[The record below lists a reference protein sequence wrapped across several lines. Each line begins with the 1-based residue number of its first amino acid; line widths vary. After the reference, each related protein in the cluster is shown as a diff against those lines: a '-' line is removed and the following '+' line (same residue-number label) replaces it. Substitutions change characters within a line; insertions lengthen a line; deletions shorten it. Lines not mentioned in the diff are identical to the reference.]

1 MSKLNPILASS
12 AHSAEAYR
20 QAIAQSSEA
29 VVQWLQQPEMYQGKS
44 VAELRERIK
53 LDFTPQGLGNQA
65 AIDRAIEYF
74 LKDSL
79 SVHHPQCVAHLHCP
93 SLVISQAAEVLINA
107 TNQSMDSW
115 DQSPSA
121 TLIEMKLI
129 EWLRAQVG
137 YQPGDAGVFT
147 SGGTQSNLM
156 GLMLARDAFF
166 ARQGHSVQQDGLVGD
181 LRKLKVF
188 CSENAH
194 FSVQKNMAL
203 MGLGYQSVTLVKTDR
218 FARMDVNDLAE
229 KLAQA
234 KANGEQ
240 VMAIVAT
247 AGTTDAGAIDPLRD
261 IARLAA
267 QQQIWVHVDAAW
279 GGALLLSEQYRDYLD
294 GLELVDSI
302 TLDFHK
308 QFFQTISCGAFLL
321 KDERHY
327 ELMRYQ
333 AAYLNSEFD
342 EAQGVPNLVSKSLQT
357 TRRFD
362 ALKLWMGLEALGQK
376 QYAEIIDHG
385 VTLAQQVAR
394 YIADQESLE
403 LVMQP
408 QLASV
413 LFRYRPAQLA
423 ANGDAAVALFNQR
436 IGDALLESGRANLG
450 VTEFDGVTCLKMT
463 LLNPIV
469 TLEDIK
475 LLLALVEKP
484 RSSCR
489 RNVAQSATQADN
501 LRYRLFY
508 CSSDRRRRSVYAN
521 ILQQTPSLIPAP
533 QDTHAWPTLISTC

>member
-1 MSKLNPILASS
+1 MSEVNPILAAS
-12 AHSAEAYR
+12 AQSIEAYQ
-20 QAIAQSSEA
+20 QAIAQSSAA
-29 VVQWLQQPEMYQGKS
+29 VVQWLQQPEMYQGKT
-44 VAELRERIK
+44 VAELRERIT
-53 LDFTPQGLGNQA
+53 LDFNPNGLGNQA
-65 AIDRAIEYF
+65 AIERAIEYF

-93 SLVISQAAEVLINA
+93 SLVVSQAAEVLINA

-121 TLIEMKLI
+121 TIIEVKLI

-137 YQPGDAGVFT
+137 YPAGDAGVFT

-156 GLMLARDAFF
+156 GLMLARDAFYQ
-166 ARQGHSVQQDGLVGD
+166 RQGHSVQLDGITGD
-181 LRKLKVF
+181 LRKIKVL

-203 MGLGYQSVTLVKTDR
+203 LGHGYNSVVQVKSDQ
-218 FARMDVNDLAE
+218 FARMDVNDLKA

-234 KANGEQ
+234 EANGEQ
-240 VMAIVAT
+240 ILAIVAT
-247 AGTTDAGAIDPLRD
+247 AGTTDAGAIDPLRE
-261 IARLAA
+261 IAGIAA
-267 QQQIWVHVDAAW
+267 EHNIWMHVDAAW
-279 GGALLLSEQYRDYLD
+279 GGALLLSEKYRDYLD
-294 GLELVDSI
+294 GLELVDSV

-308 QFFQTISCGAFLL
+308 QYFQTISCGAFLL

-342 EAQGVPNLVSKSLQT
+342 EEAGVPNLVSKSLQT

-376 QYAEIIDHG
+376 QYAAIIDHG
-385 VTLAQQVAR
+385 VTLAQEVAKFVTSEPR
-394 YIADQESLE
+394 LE

-413 LFRYRPAQLA
+413 LFRYRPEQLTDIAQI
-423 ANGDAAVALFNQR
+423 ALFNQR
-436 IGDALLESGRANLG
+436 IGDALLDSGRANVG
-450 VTEFDGVTCLKMT
+450 VTEHQGVTCLKLT
-463 LLNPIV
+463 LLNPTV

-475 LLLALVEKP
+475 VLLALVEK
-484 RSSCR
+484 
-489 RNVAQSATQADN
+489 T
-501 LRYRLFY
+501 
-508 CSSDRRRRSVYAN
+508 AN
-521 ILQQTPSLIPAP
+521 QLLNA
-533 QDTHAWPTLISTC
+533 

>member
-1 MSKLNPILASS
+1 
-12 AHSAEAYR
+12 
-20 QAIAQSSEA
+20 
-29 VVQWLQQPEMYQGKS
+29 
-44 VAELRERIK
+44 
-53 LDFTPQGLGNQA
+53 
-65 AIDRAIEYF
+65 
-74 LKDSL
+74 
-79 SVHHPQCVAHLHCP
+79 
-93 SLVISQAAEVLINA
+93 
-107 TNQSMDSW
+107 
-115 DQSPSA
+115 
-121 TLIEMKLI
+121 
-129 EWLRAQVG
+129 
-137 YQPGDAGVFT
+137 
-147 SGGTQSNLM
+147 
-156 GLMLARDAFF
+156 
-166 ARQGHSVQQDGLVGD
+166 
-181 LRKLKVF
+181 
-188 CSENAH
+188 
-194 FSVQKNMAL
+194 
-203 MGLGYQSVTLVKTDR
+203 
-218 FARMDVNDLAE
+218 E

-267 QQQIWVHVDAAW
+267 EQQIWVHVDAAW

-394 YIADQESLE
+394 YIADQEALE

-436 IGDALLESGRANLG
+436 IGDALLESGRANVG

-475 LLLALVEKP
+475 LLLALVEKT
-484 RSSCR
+484 
-489 RNVAQSATQADN
+489 AQQ
-501 LRYRLFY
+501 L
-508 CSSDRRRRSVYAN
+508 
-521 ILQQTPSLIPAP
+521 PA
-533 QDTHAWPTLISTC
+533 

>member
-1 MSKLNPILASS
+1 MSRLNPILAAS
-12 AHSAEAYR
+12 AQSTDAYQ
-20 QAIAQSSEA
+20 QAIKQTSEA

-44 VAELRERIK
+44 VAELRERIQ
-53 LDFTPQGLGNQA
+53 LDFTSQGLGNQA
-65 AIDRAIEYF
+65 AIERAVEFF

-93 SLVISQAAEVLINA
+93 SLVVSQAAEVLINA

-121 TLIEMKLI
+121 TIIEVKLI
-129 EWLRAQVG
+129 EWLRTQVG

-166 ARQGHSVQQDGLVGD
+166 ARIGHSVQQDGLPGD
-181 LRKLKVF
+181 LSKIKVF

-203 MGLGYQSVTLVKTDR
+203 MGLGYRSVTLVKTDR

-229 KLAQA
+229 KIAQA
-234 KANGEQ
+234 QANGEQ
-240 VMAIVAT
+240 ILAIVAT
-247 AGTTDAGAIDPLRD
+247 AGTTDAGAIDPLRA
-261 IARLAA
+261 IASLAA
-267 QQQIWVHVDAAW
+267 EHQIWVHVDAAW
-279 GGALLLSEQYRDYLD
+279 GGALLLSEKYRDYLD
-294 GLELVDSI
+294 GIELVDSV

-321 KDERHY
+321 KEARHY

-362 ALKLWMGLEALGQK
+362 ALKLWMGLEALGQQ

-385 VTLAQQVAR
+385 VTLAQQVAQYVTER
-394 YIADQESLE
+394 PSLE
-403 LVMQP
+403 LVMEP

-413 LFRYRPAQLA
+413 LFRYRPASLA
-423 ANGDAAVALFNQR
+423 GADDAAIALLNQK
-436 IGDALLESGRANLG
+436 IGDALLDSGRANVG
-450 VTEFDGVTCLKMT
+450 VTESDGVTCLKMT
-463 LLNPIV
+463 LLNPTV
-469 TLEDIK
+469 TLQDIQV
-475 LLLALVEKP
+475 LLALVETT
-484 RSSCR
+484 
-489 RNVAQSATQADN
+489 AEQ
-501 LRYRLFY
+501 L
-508 CSSDRRRRSVYAN
+508 
-521 ILQQTPSLIPAP
+521 
-533 QDTHAWPTLISTC
+533 

>member
-1 MSKLNPILASS
+1 MSRLNPILAAS
-12 AHSAEAYR
+12 AQSTEAYQ
-20 QAIAQSSEA
+20 QAIAQSSAA
-29 VVQWLQQPEMYQGKS
+29 VVKWLEQPEMYQGKT
-44 VAELRERIK
+44 VAELRERIT
-53 LDFTPQGLGNQA
+53 LDFNPQGLGNQA
-65 AIDRAIEYF
+65 AIERAIEYF

-115 DQSPSA
+115 DQAPSA

-129 EWLRAQVG
+129 EWLRTQVG

-156 GLMLARDAFF
+156 GLMLARDAWF
-166 ARQGHSVQQDGLVGD
+166 ARQGHSVQQDGLTGD
-181 LRKLKVF
+181 LKKIKVF
-188 CSENAH
+188 CSDNAH

-203 MGLGYQSVTLVKTDR
+203 LGLGYQSVTQVKCDQ
-218 FARMDVNDLAE
+218 FARMDMDDLRQ
-229 KLAQA
+229 KLAA
-234 KANGEQ
+234 SKANGENIL
-240 VMAIVAT
+240 AIVAT
-247 AGTTDAGAIDPLRD
+247 AGTTDAGAIDPLRE
-261 IARLAA
+261 IAALAA
-267 QQQIWVHVDAAW
+267 EENIWVHVDAAW
-279 GGALLLSEQYRDYLD
+279 GGALLLSEKYRDYLD
-294 GLELVDSI
+294 GIELVDSI

-321 KDERHY
+321 KEARHY

-385 VTLAQQVAR
+385 VTLAQQVAQ
-394 YIADQESLE
+394 YVEEQPALE
-403 LVMQP
+403 LVMKP

-413 LFRYRPAQLA
+413 LFRYRPAHLA
-423 ANGDAAVALFNQR
+423 HLSSTDIALLNQR
-436 IGDALLESGRANLG
+436 IGDALLESGRANVG
-450 VTEFDGVTCLKMT
+450 VTEHDGVTCLKMT
-463 LLNPIV
+463 LLNPTV

-475 LLLALVEKP
+475 VLLTLVEKT
-484 RSSCR
+484 
-489 RNVAQSATQADN
+489 AQQ
-501 LRYRLFY
+501 L
-508 CSSDRRRRSVYAN
+508 V
-521 ILQQTPSLIPAP
+521 
-533 QDTHAWPTLISTC
+533 

>member
-1 MSKLNPILASS
+1 MSEVNPILAAS
-12 AHSAEAYR
+12 AQSIEAYQ
-20 QAIAQSSEA
+20 QAIAQSSAA

-44 VAELRERIK
+44 VAELRERIT
-53 LDFTPQGLGNQA
+53 LDFNPNGLGNQA
-65 AIDRAIEYF
+65 AIERAIEYF

-93 SLVISQAAEVLINA
+93 SLVVSQAAEVLINA

-121 TLIEMKLI
+121 TIIEIKLI

-137 YQPGDAGVFT
+137 YPAGDAGVFT

-156 GLMLARDAFF
+156 GLMLARDAFYQ
-166 ARQGHSVQQDGLVGD
+166 RQGHSVQQHGITGD
-181 LRKLKVF
+181 LRKIKVL

-203 MGLGYQSVTLVKTDR
+203 LGHGYQSVVQVKSDE
-218 FARMDVNDLAE
+218 FARMDVSDLKA

-234 KANGEQ
+234 DANGEKIL
-240 VMAIVAT
+240 AIVAT
-247 AGTTDAGAIDPLRD
+247 AGTTDAGAIDPLRE
-261 IARLAA
+261 IAGIAA
-267 QQQIWVHVDAAW
+267 ERNIWVHVDAAW
-279 GGALLLSEQYRDYLD
+279 GGALLLSEKYRDYLD
-294 GLELVDSI
+294 GLERVDSV

-308 QFFQTISCGAFLL
+308 QYFQTISCGAFLL

-342 EAQGVPNLVSKSLQT
+342 EEAGVPNLVSKSLQT

-376 QYAEIIDHG
+376 QYAAIIDHG
-385 VTLAQQVAR
+385 VTLAQEVAKFVTSEPR
-394 YIADQESLE
+394 LE

-413 LFRYRPAQLA
+413 LFRYRPEQLTETAQI
-423 ANGDAAVALFNQR
+423 ALFNQR
-436 IGDALLESGRANLG
+436 IGDALLDSGRANVG
-450 VTEFDGVTCLKMT
+450 VTENQGVTCLKLT
-463 LLNPIV
+463 LLNPTV

-475 LLLALVEKP
+475 LLLALVEK
-484 RSSCR
+484 
-489 RNVAQSATQADN
+489 T
-501 LRYRLFY
+501 
-508 CSSDRRRRSVYAN
+508 AN
-521 ILQQTPSLIPAP
+521 QLLNA
-533 QDTHAWPTLISTC
+533 

>member
-1 MSKLNPILASS
+1 MSRSNPILAGS
-12 AHSAEAYR
+12 AQSTESYQ
-20 QAIAQSSEA
+20 QAIAQASEA

-44 VAELRERIK
+44 VAELRERIQ
-53 LDFTPQGLGNQA
+53 LDFNPQGLGNQA
-65 AIDRAIEYF
+65 AIERAVEYF

-93 SLVISQAAEVLINA
+93 SLVVSQAAEVLINA

-121 TLIEMKLI
+121 TIIEVKLI
-129 EWLRAQVG
+129 EWLRTQVG

-166 ARQGHSVQQDGLVGD
+166 AARGHSVQQDGIPGD
-181 LRKLKVF
+181 LRKIKVL

-218 FARMDVNDLAE
+218 FARMDLTDLKE
-229 KLAQA
+229 KVEQA

-240 VMAIVAT
+240 ILAIVAT
-247 AGTTDAGAIDPLRD
+247 AGTTDAGAIDPLRA
-261 IARLAA
+261 IAELAA
-267 QQQIWVHVDAAW
+267 EHQIWVHVDAAW
-279 GGALLLSEQYRDYLD
+279 GGALLLSEKYRDYLD
-294 GLELVDSI
+294 GIELVDSV

-308 QFFQTISCGAFLL
+308 QYFQTISCGAFLL
-321 KDERHY
+321 KDARHY

-362 ALKLWMGLEALGQK
+362 ALKLWMGLEALGQT

-385 VTLAQQVAR
+385 VTLAQQVAE
-394 YIADQESLE
+394 YVTTQASLE

-413 LFRYRPAQLA
+413 LFRFRPAQLA
-423 ANGDAAVALFNQR
+423 NISDAAIALLNQQ
-436 IGDALLESGRANLG
+436 IGDALLDSGRANVG
-450 VTEFDGVTCLKMT
+450 VTEHAGVTCLKLT
-463 LLNPIV
+463 LLNPTV

-475 LLLALVEKP
+475 VLLVLVEKT
-484 RSSCR
+484 
-489 RNVAQSATQADN
+489 AQP
-501 LRYRLFY
+501 LL
-508 CSSDRRRRSVYAN
+508 
-521 ILQQTPSLIPAP
+521 
-533 QDTHAWPTLISTC
+533 

>member
-1 MSKLNPILASS
+1 MSELNPILAAS
-12 AHSAEAYR
+12 AQSTEAYQ

-44 VAELRERIK
+44 VAELRERIT
-53 LDFTPQGLGNQA
+53 LDFNPQGLGNQV
-65 AIDRAIEYF
+65 AIERAIEYF

-121 TLIEMKLI
+121 TIIEMKLI
-129 EWLRAQVG
+129 EWLRTQVG
-137 YQPGDAGVFT
+137 YQAGDAGVFT

-166 ARQGHSVQQDGLVGD
+166 ARQGHSIQQDGLIGN
-181 LRKLKVF
+181 LKKIKVL

-203 MGLGYQSVTLVKTDR
+203 LGLGYQSVTLVKTDA
-218 FARMDVNDLAE
+218 FARMDVKDLQH

-234 KANGEQ
+234 QVNGEQ
-240 VMAIVAT
+240 ILAIVAT

-261 IARLAA
+261 IATLAA
-267 QQQIWVHVDAAW
+267 EHQIWVHVDAAW
-279 GGALLLSEQYRDYLD
+279 GGALLLSEKYRDYLD
-294 GLELVDSI
+294 GIELVDSI

-321 KDERHY
+321 KEARHY

-342 EAQGVPNLVSKSLQT
+342 EEAGVPNLVSKSLQT

-385 VTLAQQVAR
+385 VTLAQDVATFVT
-394 YIADQESLE
+394 AQPSLE

-413 LFRYRPAQLA
+413 LFRFRPSSLPTAS
-423 ANGDAAVALFNQR
+423 DAAIALLNQK
-436 IGDALLESGRANLG
+436 IGDALLDSGRANVG
-450 VTEFDGVTCLKMT
+450 VTEHNGVTCLKLT
-463 LLNPIV
+463 LLNPTV
-469 TLEDIK
+469 SLEDVK
-475 LLLALVEKP
+475 VLLALVEGT
-484 RSSCR
+484 
-489 RNVAQSATQADN
+489 AQQLLNA
-501 LRYRLFY
+501 
-508 CSSDRRRRSVYAN
+508 
-521 ILQQTPSLIPAP
+521 
-533 QDTHAWPTLISTC
+533 

>member
-1 MSKLNPILASS
+1 MSEVNPILAAS
-12 AHSAEAYR
+12 AQSIEAYQ
-20 QAIAQSSEA
+20 QAIAQSSAA

-44 VAELRERIK
+44 VAELRERIT
-53 LDFTPQGLGNQA
+53 LDFNPNGLGNQA
-65 AIDRAIEYF
+65 AIERAIEYF

-93 SLVISQAAEVLINA
+93 SLVVSQAAEVLINA

-121 TLIEMKLI
+121 TIIEIKLI

-137 YQPGDAGVFT
+137 YPAGDAGVFT

-156 GLMLARDAFF
+156 GLMLARDAFYQ
-166 ARQGHSVQQDGLVGD
+166 RQGHSVQQHGITGD
-181 LRKLKVF
+181 LRKIKVL

-203 MGLGYQSVTLVKTDR
+203 LGHGYQSVVQVKSDE
-218 FARMDVNDLAE
+218 FARMDVSDLKA

-234 KANGEQ
+234 DANCEQ
-240 VMAIVAT
+240 ILAIVAT
-247 AGTTDAGAIDPLRD
+247 AGTTDAGAIDPLRE
-261 IARLAA
+261 IAGIAA
-267 QQQIWVHVDAAW
+267 ERNIWVHVDAAW
-279 GGALLLSEQYRDYLD
+279 GGALLLSEKYRDYLD
-294 GLELVDSI
+294 GLERVDSV

-308 QFFQTISCGAFLL
+308 QYFQTISCGAFLL

-342 EAQGVPNLVSKSLQT
+342 EEAGVPNLVSKSLQT

-376 QYAEIIDHG
+376 QYAAIIDHG
-385 VTLAQQVAR
+385 VTLAQEVAKFVTSAPR
-394 YIADQESLE
+394 LE

-413 LFRYRPAQLA
+413 LFRYRPEQLTDTAQI
-423 ANGDAAVALFNQR
+423 ALFNQR
-436 IGDALLESGRANLG
+436 IGDALLDSGRANVG
-450 VTEFDGVTCLKMT
+450 VTENQGITCLKLT
-463 LLNPIV
+463 LLNPTV
-469 TLEDIK
+469 TLEDVK
-475 LLLALVEKP
+475 VLLALVEK
-484 RSSCR
+484 
-489 RNVAQSATQADN
+489 T
-501 LRYRLFY
+501 
-508 CSSDRRRRSVYAN
+508 AN
-521 ILQQTPSLIPAP
+521 QLLNA
-533 QDTHAWPTLISTC
+533 

>member
-1 MSKLNPILASS
+1 MSRLNPILAAS
-12 AHSAEAYR
+12 AQSTEAYQ
-20 QAIAQSSEA
+20 QAIAQSSAA
-29 VVQWLQQPEMYQGKS
+29 VVKWLEQPEMYQGKT
-44 VAELRERIK
+44 VAELRERIT
-53 LDFTPQGLGNQA
+53 LDFNPQGLGNQA
-65 AIDRAIEYF
+65 AIERAIEYF

-115 DQSPSA
+115 DQAPSA

-129 EWLRAQVG
+129 EWLRTQVG

-156 GLMLARDAFF
+156 GLMLARDAWF
-166 ARQGHSVQQDGLVGD
+166 ARQGHSVQQDGLTGD
-181 LRKLKVF
+181 LKKIKVF

-203 MGLGYQSVTLVKTDR
+203 LGLGYQSVTQVKCDQ
-218 FARMDVNDLAE
+218 FARMDMDDLRQ
-229 KLAQA
+229 KLAA
-234 KANGEQ
+234 SKANGENIL
-240 VMAIVAT
+240 AIVAT
-247 AGTTDAGAIDPLRD
+247 AGTTDAGAIDPLRE
-261 IARLAA
+261 IAALAA
-267 QQQIWVHVDAAW
+267 EENIWVHVDAAW
-279 GGALLLSEQYRDYLD
+279 GGALLLSEKYRDYLD
-294 GLELVDSI
+294 GIELVDSI

-321 KDERHY
+321 KEARHY

-385 VTLAQQVAR
+385 VTLAQQVAQ
-394 YIADQESLE
+394 YVEEQPALE
-403 LVMQP
+403 LVMKP

-413 LFRYRPAQLA
+413 LFRYRPTHLA
-423 ANGDAAVALFNQR
+423 HLSSTDIALLNQR
-436 IGDALLESGRANLG
+436 IGDALLESGRANVG
-450 VTEFDGVTCLKMT
+450 VTEHDGVTCLKMT
-463 LLNPIV
+463 LLNPTV

-475 LLLALVEKP
+475 VLLTLVEKT
-484 RSSCR
+484 
-489 RNVAQSATQADN
+489 AQQ
-501 LRYRLFY
+501 L
-508 CSSDRRRRSVYAN
+508 V
-521 ILQQTPSLIPAP
+521 
-533 QDTHAWPTLISTC
+533 

>member
-1 MSKLNPILASS
+1 MSRENPILAAA
-12 AHSAEAYR
+12 AHSTDAYQ
-20 QAIAQSSEA
+20 QAIAQSSQA
-29 VVQWLQQPEMYQGKS
+29 VVQWLQQPEMYQGKT
-44 VAELRERIK
+44 VAELRERIT
-53 LDFTPQGLGNQA
+53 LDFNPQGLGNQV
-65 AIDRAIEYF
+65 AIERAIEYF

-93 SLVISQAAEVLINA
+93 SLVVSQAAEVLINA

-115 DQSPSA
+115 DQAPSA
-121 TLIEMKLI
+121 TIIELKLI
-129 EWLRAQVG
+129 EWLREQVG
-137 YQPGDAGVFT
+137 YQAGDAGVFT

-166 ARQGHSVQQDGLVGD
+166 ARQGHSIQQHGLTGN
-181 LRKLKVF
+181 LKKLKVL

-203 MGLGYQSVTLVKTDR
+203 LGLGYQSVTLVKTDR
-218 FARMDVNDLAE
+218 FARMDMNDLRA

-234 KANGEQ
+234 EANDEQ
-240 VMAIVAT
+240 ILAIVAT
-247 AGTTDAGAIDPLRD
+247 AGTTDAGAIDPLRE
-261 IARLAA
+261 IAALAA
-267 QQQIWVHVDAAW
+267 ERQIWVHVDAAW
-279 GGALLLSEQYRDYLD
+279 GGALLLSEKYRDYLD
-294 GLELVDSI
+294 GIELVDSI

-321 KDERHY
+321 KEARHY

-376 QYAEIIDHG
+376 QYAGIIDHG
-385 VTLAQQVAR
+385 VTLAQQVAQ
-394 YIADQESLE
+394 YVAEQPLLE
-403 LVMQP
+403 LVMEP

-413 LFRYRPAQLA
+413 LFRYRAPELPEA
-423 ANGDAAVALFNQR
+423 DVALFNQR
-436 IGDALLESGRANLG
+436 IGDALLESGRANVG

-463 LLNPIV
+463 LLNPTV

-475 LLLALVEKP
+475 VLLALVE
-484 RSSCR
+484 ST
-489 RNVAQSATQADN
+489 AAGLMSA
-501 LRYRLFY
+501 
-508 CSSDRRRRSVYAN
+508 
-521 ILQQTPSLIPAP
+521 
-533 QDTHAWPTLISTC
+533 